1 MTRAYS
7 KLYLESAQDILGQAF
22 DWVTNTCNEDISLFC
37 ISFAKSRIA
46 SMFESGYPKYAY
58 PHEFY
63 AHKSPE
69 YWSGW
74 AIAYFQWKSRIPFI
88 RIFHKIPIEKVIAL
102 YPIGHEQD
110 IRSVADIFTDWLMV
124 KTFFFDC
131 YRNMENLTAMV
142 VHDCS
147 DITFV
152 LPDGGENSTQVGEG
166 PLPSHPCIIL
176 LNDLY

>member
-1 MTRAYS
+1 MTHAYS

-46 SMFESGYPKYAY
+46 SMFESGYPKYVAGCNGAELVNFVREELCLPEYAY

-110 IRSVADIFTDWLMV
+110 IRNVADIFTDWMNV
-124 KTFFFDC
+124 IQK
-131 YRNMENLTAMV
+131 
-142 VHDCS
+142 
-147 DITFV
+147 
-152 LPDGGENSTQVGEG
+152 
-166 PLPSHPCIIL
+166 
-176 LNDLY
+176 